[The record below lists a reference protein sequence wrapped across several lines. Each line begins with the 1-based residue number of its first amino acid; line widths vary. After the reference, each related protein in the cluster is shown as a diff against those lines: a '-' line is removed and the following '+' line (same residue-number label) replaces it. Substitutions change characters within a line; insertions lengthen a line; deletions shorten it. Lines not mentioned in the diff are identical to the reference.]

1 MPSTLHN
8 NIGNDNEKFVMPL
21 KRKNGQTN
29 QVMNNHPTSNST
41 LHPRVSLKTLLHH
54 KMSVRSSVSAL

>member
-29 QVMNNHPTSNST
+29 QVIERSRNTVLLTST
-41 LHPRVSLKTLLHH
+41 QATI
-54 KMSVRSSVSAL
+54 